1 MAQIPRA
8 LLQRWLVQAERW
20 WCMTN
25 NRYLKRWDNSV
36 QNNYGKPSIAL
47 VKGKGIVVT
56 DADGKSYLDFLGG
69 IATSV
74 LGHAHPA
81 IVKAVTKQVSTLSHV
96 SNFYAH
102 PNAIELA
109 EKLVGMTGDESAKVF
124 FCQSG
129 AEANEAA
136 LKLSRR
142 TGKVRV
148 VAAQGAFHGRTM
160 GALSLTGQP
169 SKREPFLPLIK
180 GVKHVPYGDIDAM
193 RKAVTKK
200 TAMVII
206 EPIMGEAGV
215 IVPPA
220 DYLQE
225 LRLLCDKSGALLV
238 IDAVQTGMGRTGD
251 WFGYEYSGITPDV
264 ITLAKG
270 LGGGLPL
277 GAMIALGKAAD
288 LFQPGDHGSTFGGN
302 PVTTSAGLAAIKFIE
317 AQEILSKVE
326 KQGAHLMQEL
336 ALIPGVKEVRGAG
349 LLLGIEL
356 DSIKVAV
363 FADAMRDAGVLVNAA
378 NPTTIRIA
386 PALIVSDAQINRF
399 ITIFRKVIAD
409 VK

>member
-1 MAQIPRA
+1 MSNKTIITQ
-8 LLQRWLVQAERW
+8 W
-20 WCMTN
+20 
-25 NRYLKRWDNSV
+25 KNSV
-36 QNNYGKPSIAL
+36 QNNYGTPSVAL

-56 DADGKSYLDFLGG
+56 DADGKQYLDFLGG
-69 IATSV
+69 IATSI
-74 LGHAHPA
+74 LGQAHPA
-81 IVKAVTKQVSTLSHV
+81 IVKAVSQQVSKLSHV

-102 PNAIELA
+102 PNAVELA
-109 EKLVGMTGDESAKVF
+109 AKLTAMTNEKSAKVF

-142 TGKVRV
+142 TGRTRI

-169 SKREPFLPLIK
+169 AKREPFLPLIK
-180 GVKHVPYGDIDAM
+180 GVKHVPYGDINAM
-193 RKAVTKK
+193 RKAVSRK

-220 DYLQE
+220 DYLQQ
-225 LRLLCDKSGALLV
+225 LRQLCNDKGALLV

-277 GAMIALGKAAD
+277 GAMIALGDATD

-302 PVTTSAGLAAIKFIE
+302 PVTTAAGLAAIKFIE
-317 AQEILSKVE
+317 SNKILKKVE
-326 KQGAHLMQEL
+326 KQGAYLMQEL
-336 ALIPGVKEVRGAG
+336 ALIPGVAEVRGAG

-356 DSIKVAV
+356 ENRKTADVA
-363 FADAMRDAGVLVNAA
+363 AALQKLGVLVNAA
-378 NPTTIRIA
+378 NATTIRLA
-386 PALIVSDAQINRF
+386 PALIVTDVQINKF
-399 ITIFRKVIAD
+399 LAIFKKVMLD
-409 VK
+409 GK

>member
-1 MAQIPRA
+1 
-8 LLQRWLVQAERW
+8 
-20 WCMTN
+20 MTN
-25 NRYLKRWDNSV
+25 KTMINRWKSSV
-36 QNNYGKPSIAL
+36 QNNYGTPSIAL
-47 VKGKGIVVT
+47 VKGKGLVVT
-56 DADGKSYLDFLGG
+56 DADGKQYLDFLGG
-69 IATSV
+69 IATNI

-96 SNFYAH
+96 SNFYVH
-102 PNAIELA
+102 PHAVELA
-109 EKLVGMTGDESAKVF
+109 EKLAAMTGDKSAKVF

-142 TGKVRV
+142 TGKVRI

-169 SKREPFLPLIK
+169 AKREPFLPLIK
-180 GVKHVPYGDIDAM
+180 GVKHVPFGDIEAM

-220 DYLQE
+220 DYLRE
-225 LRLLCDKSGALLV
+225 LRALCDAKGALLV

-302 PVTTSAGLAAIKFIE
+302 PVTTAAGLAAIKFIE
-317 AQEILSKVE
+317 TQKILKKVE
-326 KQGAHLMQEL
+326 KQGVYLMQEL
-336 ALIPGVKEVRGAG
+336 AVIPGVAEVRGAG

-356 DSIKVAV
+356 ETKKASDVAL
-363 FADAMRDAGVLVNAA
+363 ALQNEGVLVNAA
-378 NPTTIRIA
+378 NPTTIRLA
-386 PALIVSDAQINRF
+386 PALIVTDALLKKFVSIFKKVMSDG
-399 ITIFRKVIAD
+399 K
-409 VK
+409 

>member
-1 MAQIPRA
+1 MSNKKF
-8 LLQRWLVQAERW
+8 LNRWS
-20 WCMTN
+20 
-25 NRYLKRWDNSV
+25 KSV
-36 QNNYGKPSIAL
+36 QNNYGKPVLTL

-69 IATSV
+69 IATNI

-81 IVKAVTKQVSTLSHV
+81 IISAVTKQVATLSHV

-102 PNAIELA
+102 PKAIELA
-109 EKLVGMTGDESAKVF
+109 EKLTLMTGDKNAKVF

-142 TGKVRV
+142 TGKVRI

-180 GVKHVPYGDIDAM
+180 GVKHVPFGDIEAM
-193 RKAVTKK
+193 RKAVSKK

-215 IVPPA
+215 IVPPE
-220 DYLQE
+220 DYLQQ
-225 LRLLCDKSGALLV
+225 LRQLCDKNGSLLV

-277 GAMIALGKAAD
+277 GAMIALGKAAE

-302 PVTTSAGLAAIKFIE
+302 PVTTAAGLAAIQFIE
-317 AQEILSKVE
+317 AKGILRKVE
-326 KQGAHLMQEL
+326 MQGAYLIQEL

-356 DSIKVAV
+356 EILKASDVS
-363 FADAMRDAGVLVNAA
+363 DAMRDAGVLVNAA
-378 NPTTIRIA
+378 NATTIRIA
-386 PALIVSDAQINRF
+386 PALIVSDAQITKF
-399 ITIFRKVIAD
+399 ISIFKKVIAD
-409 VK
+409 AK

>member
-1 MAQIPRA
+1 
-8 LLQRWLVQAERW
+8 
-20 WCMTN
+20 
-25 NRYLKRWDNSV
+25 
-36 QNNYGKPSIAL
+36 
-47 VKGKGIVVT
+47 
-56 DADGKSYLDFLGG
+56 
-69 IATSV
+69 
-74 LGHAHPA
+74 
-81 IVKAVTKQVSTLSHV
+81 
-96 SNFYAH
+96 
-102 PNAIELA
+102 
-109 EKLVGMTGDESAKVF
+109 MTGDKSAKVF

-142 TGKVRV
+142 TGKVRI

-180 GVKHVPYGDIDAM
+180 GVKHVPYGNIEAM
-193 RKAVTKK
+193 RKAVSKK

-225 LRLLCDKSGALLV
+225 LRSLCDAKGALLV

-302 PVTTSAGLAAIKFIE
+302 PVTTSAGLAAIKYIE
-317 AQEILSKVE
+317 SQKLLKKVE
-326 KQGAHLMQEL
+326 KQGAYLMQEL
-336 ALIPGVKEVRGAG
+336 ALIPGVAEVRGAG

-356 DSIKVAV
+356 EKLKASDVASSLQK
-363 FADAMRDAGVLVNAA
+363 AGVLVNAA
-378 NPTTIRIA
+378 NPTTIRLA
-386 PALIVSDAQINRF
+386 PALIVSDAQIKKF
-399 ITIFRKVIAD
+399 ITVFQKVMSD
-409 VK
+409 GK

>member
-1 MAQIPRA
+1 
-8 LLQRWLVQAERW
+8 
-20 WCMTN
+20 MTN
-25 NRYLKRWDNSV
+25 KTMIKRWNNSL
-36 QNNYGKPSIAL
+36 QNNYGAPAIAL

-56 DADGKSYLDFLGG
+56 DADGKQYLDFLGG
-69 IATSV
+69 IATNI
-74 LGHAHPA
+74 LGHAHPT
-81 IVKAVTKQVSTLSHV
+81 IVKAVTKQVATLSHV
-96 SNFYAH
+96 SNFYIH
-102 PNAIELA
+102 PNAVELA
-109 EKLVGMTGDESAKVF
+109 EKLAAMTGDKSARVF

-142 TGKVRV
+142 TGKVRI

-160 GALSLTGQP
+160 GALSMTGQP
-169 SKREPFLPLIK
+169 SKREPFLPLVK
-180 GVKHVPYGDIDAM
+180 GVKHVPYGDIEAM

-220 DYLQE
+220 DYLVQ
-225 LRLLCDKSGALLV
+225 LRALCDAKGALLV
-238 IDAVQTGMGRTGD
+238 IDAVQTGIGRTGD

-277 GAMIALGKAAD
+277 GAMIALGKAAE

-302 PVTTSAGLAAIKFIE
+302 PVTTAAGLAAIKFIE
-317 AQEILSKVE
+317 SQKILKKVKAQGNYLI
-326 KQGAHLMQEL
+326 QEL
-336 ALIPGVKEVRGAG
+336 ALIPGVTEVRGAG

-356 DSIKVAV
+356 ETLKA
-363 FADAMRDAGVLVNAA
+363 ADIASAMREAGVLVNAA
-378 NPTTIRIA
+378 NATTIRLA
-386 PALIVSDAQINRF
+386 PALIVTDAQIKKF
-399 ITIFRKVIAD
+399 VATFRKVISDA
-409 VK
+409 K

>member
-1 MAQIPRA
+1 MSNKKM
-8 LLQRWLVQAERW
+8 LNRW
-20 WCMTN
+20 
-25 NRYLKRWDNSV
+25 NSVV
-36 QNNYGKPSIAL
+36 QNNYGTPSIAL
-47 VKGKGIVVT
+47 TKGKGIVVT
-56 DADGKSYLDFLGG
+56 DADGTSYLDFLGG
-69 IATSV
+69 IATSI

-81 IVKAVTKQVSTLSHV
+81 IVKAVSKQVSTLGHI

-102 PNAIELA
+102 PNAITLA
-109 EKLVGMTGDESAKVF
+109 EKLVAMTGEKNAKVF

-136 LKLSRR
+136 FKLSRR

-148 VAAQGAFHGRTM
+148 IAAQGAFHGRTM

-180 GVKHVPYGDIDAM
+180 GVKHVPYGDIEAM
-193 RKAVTKK
+193 RKAISKK

-215 IVPPA
+215 IVPPI
-220 DYLQE
+220 DYLQQ
-225 LRLLCDKSGALLV
+225 LRAICDDKGALLV

-302 PVTTSAGLAAIKFIE
+302 PVTTAAGLAAIEVIE
-317 AQEILSKVE
+317 SKKLLNKVRQ
-326 KQGAHLMQEL
+326 QGDFLIREL
-336 ALIPGVKEVRGAG
+336 AFIPGIKEVRGAG
-349 LLLGIEL
+349 LLIGIEL
-356 DSIKVAV
+356 DALKASEIAT
-363 FADAMRDAGVLVNAA
+363 AMRDAGVLVNAA

-386 PALIVSDAQINRF
+386 PALIVTDAQINKF
-399 ITIFRKVIAD
+399 ISIFKKVISDA
-409 VK
+409 K

>member
-1 MAQIPRA
+1 
-8 LLQRWLVQAERW
+8 
-20 WCMTN
+20 MTN
-25 NRYLKRWDNSV
+25 KRYLNRWSNSL
-36 QNNYGKPSIAL
+36 QNNYGAPSITL
-47 VKGKGIVVT
+47 VKGKGILVT
-56 DADGKSYLDFLGG
+56 DADGKNYLDFLGG
-69 IATSV
+69 IATNI

-81 IVKAVTKQVSTLSHV
+81 IVKAVTKQVSLLSHV

-102 PNAIELA
+102 PNAIALA
-109 EKLVGMTGDESAKVF
+109 EKLTKMTGDKNAKVF

-142 TGKVRV
+142 TGKVRI

-180 GVKHVPYGDIDAM
+180 GVKHVPFGDIDAM
-193 RKAVTKK
+193 RKAVSKK

-215 IVPPA
+215 IVPPQ
-220 DYLQE
+220 DYLQQ
-225 LRLLCDKSGALLV
+225 LRQICDTNGALLV

-251 WFGYEYSGITPDV
+251 WFGYEYSGIKPDV

-302 PVTTSAGLAAIKFIE
+302 PVTTAAGLAAVEFIE
-317 AQEILSKVE
+317 SKKILGKVE
-326 KQGAHLMQEL
+326 KQGAHLIREL

-356 DSIKVAV
+356 ESLKASDV
-363 FADAMRDAGVLVNAA
+363 ADAMRKAGVLVNAA
-378 NPTTIRIA
+378 NATTIRIA
-386 PALIVSDAQINRF
+386 PALIVSDAQITKF
-399 ITIFRKVIAD
+399 IAIFRKVVAD
-409 VK
+409 AK

>member
-1 MAQIPRA
+1 
-8 LLQRWLVQAERW
+8 
-20 WCMTN
+20 
-25 NRYLKRWDNSV
+25 
-36 QNNYGKPSIAL
+36 
-47 VKGKGIVVT
+47 
-56 DADGKSYLDFLGG
+56 
-69 IATSV
+69 

-81 IVKAVTKQVSTLSHV
+81 IVKAVSKQVSTLSHV

-109 EKLVGMTGDESAKVF
+109 EKLTSMTGDKNAKVF

-180 GVKHVPYGDIDAM
+180 GVKHVPFGDIEAM

-215 IVPPA
+215 IVPPT
-220 DYLQE
+220 DYLQQ
-225 LRLLCDKSGALLV
+225 LRSLCDAKGALLV

-277 GAMIALGKAAD
+277 GAMIALGKAAA

-302 PVTTSAGLAAIKFIE
+302 PVTTAAGLAAIDFIDSKK
-317 AQEILSKVE
+317 ILSKVE
-326 KQGAHLMQEL
+326 KQGAYIMQEL
-336 ALIPGVKEVRGAG
+336 ALVPGVKEVRGAG

-356 DSIKVAV
+356 ENLKASEVAN
-363 FADAMRDAGVLVNAA
+363 DLREAGVLVNAA
-378 NPTTIRIA
+378 NATTIRIA
-386 PALIVSDAQINRF
+386 PALIVTDAQINKF
-399 ITIFRKVIAD
+399 ISIFKKVIEHA
-409 VK
+409 K

>member
-1 MAQIPRA
+1 
-8 LLQRWLVQAERW
+8 
-20 WCMTN
+20 
-25 NRYLKRWDNSV
+25 
-36 QNNYGKPSIAL
+36 
-47 VKGKGIVVT
+47 
-56 DADGKSYLDFLGG
+56 
-69 IATSV
+69 
-74 LGHAHPA
+74 
-81 IVKAVTKQVSTLSHV
+81 
-96 SNFYAH
+96 
-102 PNAIELA
+102 
-109 EKLVGMTGDESAKVF
+109 MTGDKSAKVF

-169 SKREPFLPLIK
+169 SKREPFLPLVK
-180 GVKHVPYGDIDAM
+180 GVKHVPYGDIEAM
-193 RKAVTKK
+193 RKAVNKK

-215 IVPPA
+215 IVPRA

-225 LRLLCDKSGALLV
+225 LRALCDAKGALLV

-302 PVTTSAGLAAIKFIE
+302 PVTTAAGLAAIKFIE
-317 AQEILSKVE
+317 SQKLLKKVE
-326 KQGAHLMQEL
+326 KQGAYLMQEL
-336 ALIPGVKEVRGAG
+336 ALIPGVSEVRGAG

-356 DSIKVAV
+356 ENLKSSDVAG
-363 FADAMRDAGVLVNAA
+363 ALQKSGVLVNAA
-378 NPTTIRIA
+378 NPTTIRLA
-386 PALIVSDAQINRF
+386 PALIVTDVQIKKF
-399 ITIFRKVIAD
+399 ISIFKKVMSD

>member
-1 MAQIPRA
+1 MSNKKI
-8 LLQRWLVQAERW
+8 LSRWKANL
-20 WCMTN
+20 
-25 NRYLKRWDNSV
+25 
-36 QNNYGKPSIAL
+36 QNNYGTPSIAL

-56 DADGKSYLDFLGG
+56 DADGKQYLDFLGG

-81 IVKAVTKQVSTLSHV
+81 VVKAVTRQISTLSHV

-109 EKLVGMTGDESAKVF
+109 EKLISMTGDKNARVF

-136 LKLSRR
+136 FKLSRR
-142 TGKVRV
+142 TGRVRV

-180 GVKHVPYGDIDAM
+180 GVKHVPFGDIESM
-193 RKAVTKK
+193 RRAVTKK

-215 IVPPA
+215 IVPPV
-220 DYLQE
+220 DYLQQI
-225 LRLLCDKSGALLV
+225 RKLCDEKGALLV
-238 IDAVQTGMGRTGD
+238 IDAVQTGIGRTGD

-302 PVTTSAGLAAIKFIE
+302 PVTTAAGLAAIKFIE
-317 AQEILSKVE
+317 SQKLLKKIEQKGS
-326 KQGAHLMQEL
+326 HLIQEL

-349 LLLGIEL
+349 LLIGIEL
-356 DSIKVAV
+356 EFLNSSEVANSL
-363 FADAMRDAGVLVNAA
+363 REAGVLVNAA

-386 PALIVSDAQINRF
+386 PALIVTDAQIEKF
-399 ITIFRKVIAD
+399 ISIFRKVIANA
-409 VK
+409 K

>member
-1 MAQIPRA
+1 
-8 LLQRWLVQAERW
+8 
-20 WCMTN
+20 MTN
-25 NRYLKRWDNSV
+25 KKYLNRWDASL

-56 DADGKSYLDFLGG
+56 DADDKSYLDFLGG
-69 IATSV
+69 IATNI
-74 LGHAHPA
+74 LGHAHPV
-81 IVKAVTKQVSTLSHV
+81 IIKAVTKQVSTLSHV

-102 PNAIELA
+102 PSAIGLA
-109 EKLVGMTGDESAKVF
+109 EKLVAMTGDKNAKVF

-193 RKAVTKK
+193 RKAVSKK

-215 IVPPA
+215 IVPPT
-220 DYLQE
+220 DYLQQ
-225 LRLLCDKSGALLV
+225 LRQLCDKNGSLLV

-277 GAMIALGKAAD
+277 GAMIALGKAAN
-288 LFQPGDHGSTFGGN
+288 LFQAGDHGSTFGGN
-302 PVTTSAGLAAIKFIE
+302 PVTTAAGLAAIEYIE
-317 AQEILSKVE
+317 TQDILRKVE
-326 KQGAHLMQEL
+326 RQGAHLMQEL

-356 DSIKVAV
+356 ESLKASVV
-363 FADAMRDAGVLVNAA
+363 SDAMRDAGVLVNAA
-378 NPTTIRIA
+378 NTTTIRIA
-386 PALIVSDAQINRF
+386 PALIVTDAQINRF
-399 ITIFRKVIAD
+399 ISIFRKVIAD
-409 VK
+409 GN

>member
-1 MAQIPRA
+1 
-8 LLQRWLVQAERW
+8 
-20 WCMTN
+20 MTN
-25 NRYLKRWDNSV
+25 KKILKRWGASV
-36 QNNYGKPSIAL
+36 QNNYGVPTIAL
-47 VKGKGIVVT
+47 VKGNGIVVT
-56 DADGKSYLDFLGG
+56 DADGKRYLDFLGG
-69 IATSV
+69 IATNI
-74 LGHAHPA
+74 LGHSHPS

-102 PNAIELA
+102 PVAVELA
-109 EKLVGMTGDESAKVF
+109 EKLTSLTGDKSAKVF

-136 LKLSRR
+136 FKLSRR
-142 TGKVRV
+142 TGKIKVI
-148 VAAQGAFHGRTM
+148 AAQGAFHGRTM

-193 RKAVTKK
+193 RKAVTRK

-215 IVPPA
+215 VVPPS
-220 DYLQE
+220 DYLQK
-225 LRLLCDKSGALLV
+225 LRQICDDKGALLV

-277 GAMIALGKAAD
+277 GAMIALGKASE

-302 PVTTSAGLAAIKFIE
+302 PVTTAAGLAAINFIE
-317 AQEILSKVE
+317 SKKILKKVE
-326 KQGAHLMQEL
+326 LQGNNLMQEI
-336 ALIPGVKEVRGAG
+336 AMIPGVKEVRGAG
-349 LLLGIEL
+349 LLIGIEL
-356 DSIKVAV
+356 QSLKASDVA
-363 FADAMRDAGVLVNAA
+363 AAMREAGVLVNAA
-378 NPTTIRIA
+378 NETTIRIA
-386 PALIVSDAQINRF
+386 PALIVSDIQINKF
-399 ITIFRKVIAD
+399 ISIFKKVITDA
-409 VK
+409 K

>member
-1 MAQIPRA
+1 
-8 LLQRWLVQAERW
+8 
-20 WCMTN
+20 MTN
-25 NRYLKRWDNSV
+25 KTMINRWSNSV
-36 QNNYGKPSIAL
+36 QNNYGSPSIAL
-47 VKGKGIVVT
+47 VKGKGLVVT
-56 DADGKSYLDFLGG
+56 DADGKQYLDFLGG
-69 IATSV
+69 IATNI

-81 IVKAVTKQVSTLSHV
+81 IVKAVSKQVSILSHV
-96 SNFYAH
+96 SNFYVH
-102 PNAIELA
+102 PNAVELA
-109 EKLVGMTGDESAKVF
+109 EKLASMTGDKSAKVF

-142 TGKVRV
+142 TGKVRA

-169 SKREPFLPLIK
+169 SKREPFLPLVK
-180 GVKHVPYGDIDAM
+180 GVKHVPYGDIEAM

-225 LRLLCDKSGALLV
+225 LRALCDAKGALLV

-302 PVTTSAGLAAIKFIE
+302 PVTTAAGLAAIKFIE
-317 AQEILSKVE
+317 SQKLLKKVE
-326 KQGAHLMQEL
+326 KQGAYLMQEL
-336 ALIPGVKEVRGAG
+336 ALIPGVSEVRGAG

-356 DSIKVAV
+356 ENLKSSDVAS
-363 FADAMRDAGVLVNAA
+363 ALQKSGVLVNAA
-378 NPTTIRIA
+378 NPTTIRLA
-386 PALIVSDAQINRF
+386 PALIVTDVQIKKF
-399 ITIFRKVIAD
+399 ISIFKKVMSD

>member
-1 MAQIPRA
+1 
-8 LLQRWLVQAERW
+8 
-20 WCMTN
+20 MTN
-25 NRYLKRWDNSV
+25 KKMLNRWSTVV
-36 QNNYGKPSIAL
+36 QNNYGTPTIAL

-56 DADGKSYLDFLGG
+56 DADGKQYLDFLGG
-69 IATSV
+69 IATSI

-102 PNAIELA
+102 PQAIELA
-109 EKLVGMTGDESAKVF
+109 EKLTAMTGDKNAKVF

-220 DYLQE
+220 DYLQQ
-225 LRLLCDKSGALLV
+225 LRALCDDKGALLV
-238 IDAVQTGMGRTGD
+238 MDAVQTGMGRTGD

-302 PVTTSAGLAAIKFIE
+302 PVTTAAGLAAIKFIE
-317 AQEILSKVE
+317 TAGILAKVE

-336 ALIPGVKEVRGAG
+336 AVIPGVAEVRGAG

-356 DSIKVAV
+356 SSLKS
-363 FADAMRDAGVLVNAA
+363 ADIANALLAEGVLVNAA

-386 PALIVSDAQINRF
+386 PALIVTDAQIKKF
-399 ITIFRKVIAD
+399 IAIFKKVMSDA
-409 VK
+409 K

>member
-1 MAQIPRA
+1 
-8 LLQRWLVQAERW
+8 
-20 WCMTN
+20 MTN
-25 NRYLKRWDNSV
+25 KKYLKRWDSSL

-56 DADGKSYLDFLGG
+56 DADGNTYLDFLGG
-69 IATSV
+69 IATSI

-81 IVKAVTKQVSTLSHV
+81 IVKAVTKQISTLSHV

-109 EKLVGMTGDESAKVF
+109 EKLAAMTGDKSAKVF

-160 GALSLTGQP
+160 GALSLTGQA

-180 GVKHVPYGDIDAM
+180 GVKHVPFGDIDAM
-193 RKAVTKK
+193 RKAICKK

-215 IVPPA
+215 IVPPS
-220 DYLQE
+220 DYLQQ
-225 LRLLCDKSGALLV
+225 LRQLCDTNGSLLV

-251 WFGYEYSGITPDV
+251 WFGHEYSGITPDV

-288 LFQPGDHGSTFGGN
+288 LFQAGDHGSTFGGN
-302 PVTTSAGLAAIKFIE
+302 PVTTAAGLAAIEYIE
-317 AQEILSKVE
+317 TKGILRKVE

-356 DSIKVAV
+356 ESLKASDVS
-363 FADAMRDAGVLVNAA
+363 DAMRDAGILVNAA
-378 NPTTIRIA
+378 NATTIRIA
-386 PALIVSDAQINRF
+386 PALIVTDAQINKF
-399 ITIFRKVIAD
+399 ISTFRKVITDA
-409 VK
+409 K

>member
-1 MAQIPRA
+1 
-8 LLQRWLVQAERW
+8 
-20 WCMTN
+20 MTN
-25 NRYLKRWDNSV
+25 KTMINRWSNAL
-36 QNNYGKPSIAL
+36 QNNYGSPTIAL

-56 DADGKSYLDFLGG
+56 DADGKQYLDFLGG
-69 IATSV
+69 IATNI

-81 IVKAVTKQVSTLSHV
+81 IVKAVSKQVSVLSHV
-96 SNFYAH
+96 SNFYVH
-102 PNAIELA
+102 PNAVELA
-109 EKLVGMTGDESAKVF
+109 EKLASMTGDKTAKVF

-142 TGKVRV
+142 TGKVRI

-180 GVKHVPYGDIDAM
+180 GVKHVPYGNIEAM
-193 RKAVTKK
+193 RKAVSKK

-225 LRLLCDKSGALLV
+225 LRALCDAKGALLV

-302 PVTTSAGLAAIKFIE
+302 PVTTAAGLAAIKFIE
-317 AQEILSKVE
+317 SQKLLKKVE
-326 KQGAHLMQEL
+326 KQGAYLMQEL
-336 ALIPGVKEVRGAG
+336 ALIPGVSEVRGAG

-356 DSIKVAV
+356 ENLKSSDVAS
-363 FADAMRDAGVLVNAA
+363 ALQKEGVLVNAA
-378 NPTTIRIA
+378 NPTTIRLA
-386 PALIVSDAQINRF
+386 PALIVTDVQIKKF
-399 ITIFRKVIAD
+399 ITIFKKVMSD
-409 VK
+409 GK

>member
-1 MAQIPRA
+1 
-8 LLQRWLVQAERW
+8 
-20 WCMTN
+20 MTN
-25 NRYLKRWDNSV
+25 KKYVNRWQRSL
-36 QNNYGKPSIAL
+36 QNNYGQPTIAL
-47 VKGKGIVVT
+47 VKGKGLLVT
-56 DADGKSYLDFLGG
+56 DADGKIYMDFLGG
-69 IATSV
+69 IATNI

-81 IVKAVTKQVSTLSHV
+81 IVKAVTKQVSLLSHV

-109 EKLVGMTGDESAKVF
+109 EKLTALTGDKSAKVF

-136 LKLSRR
+136 FKLSRR
-142 TGKVRV
+142 TGKMRV

-180 GVKHVPYGDIDAM
+180 GVKHVPFGDIDAM
-193 RKAVTKK
+193 HKAVNKK

-225 LRLLCDKSGALLV
+225 LRKLCDQNGTLLV

-277 GAMIALGKAAD
+277 GAMIALGKAAE

-302 PVTTSAGLAAIKFIE
+302 PVTTAAGLAAIEFIE
-317 AQEILSKVE
+317 SKDILSKVE
-326 KQGAHLMQEL
+326 KQGAHLIQEL

-356 DSIKVAV
+356 EALKASEVS
-363 FADAMRDAGVLVNAA
+363 DAMLAAGVLVNAA
-378 NPTTIRIA
+378 NATTIRIA
-386 PALIVSDAQINRF
+386 PALIVSDAQINKF
-399 ITIFRKVIAD
+399 ISIFRKVLAD
-409 VK
+409 GK